1 MQIKWMT
8 NKRKNKEQTPINLS
22 NPGNK
27 LRKFKCSS
35 KPHLGEILVFG
46 LPVTGP
52 WICYTF
58 SHTEGYRSPQN

>member
-1 MQIKWMT
+1 MT

-52 WICYTF
+52 
-58 SHTEGYRSPQN
+58 

>member
-1 MQIKWMT
+1 MT

-27 LRKFKCSS
+27 LRNS

-52 WICYTF
+52 
-58 SHTEGYRSPQN
+58 